1 MRWWVQLPQAGG
13 VAGRKNV
20 RLYAALAEELGFTG
34 GWVGDHIVIPED
46 YTSQYP
52 YGAAHPVAADRPFL
66 EAYTTLSYVA
76 GRTERL
82 RLAVTVAIAP
92 YRHPLTHAKIIATL
106 DELSGGRVEV
116 GLGAGW
122 LREEFVALGA
132 DYAARNTLTDQAL
145 EVMRRLWTGEPVTS
159 HDQGLDLEGVRCL
172 PRPVQYPHP
181 PLWLGGSSPRALER
195 IVNTGAGWLGPDLPL
210 DDFVATI
217 HKLLHATASGVATPP
232 VSAKLWL
239 IEDNSPPSNSL
250 TVSTANRRSLDLVDY
265 LDAVGVT
272 DIRLDLS
279 QLPPRD
285 RPGALT
291 RLSRQLDE
299 RGGGHA

>member
-13 VAGRKNV
+13 VAGRRNV

-34 GWVGDHIVIPED
+34 GWVGDHIVIPEG

-52 YGAAHPVAADRPFL
+52 YGTAHPVAADRPFL
-66 EAYTTLSYVA
+66 EAYTTLAYVA

-106 DELSGGRVEV
+106 DELSDGRVEV
-116 GLGAGW
+116 ALGAGW
-122 LREEFVALGA
+122 LREEFAALGV
-132 DYAARNTLTDQAL
+132 DYAARNRLTDRNL
-145 EVMRRLWTGEPVTS
+145 EVMRRLWTGDPVTY
-159 HDQGLDLEGVRCL
+159 HDHGLDLDGVRCL
-172 PRPVQYPHP
+172 PRPVQTPHP
-181 PLWLGGSSPRALER
+181 PLWLGGSSPRAMQR
-195 IVNTGAGWLGPDLPL
+195 IAKTGAGWLGPDLPL
-210 DDFVATI
+210 DEFVATTE
-217 HKLLHATASGVATPP
+217 KLLGATDATPP

-239 IEDNSPPSNSL
+239 VEEAALPSNSL
-250 TVSTANRRSLDLVDY
+250 TVSTANTRSLDLVDH

-272 DIRLDLS
+272 DIRIDLS
-279 QLPPRD
+279 QLSPRD

-291 RLSRQLDE
+291 RLSRQLGE
-299 RGGGHA
+299 RWGGHA